1 MRLSIAQ
8 TALLSHLLDQA
19 LPLDTAGRRA
29 WLNKLAPEYQD
40 LAEAL
45 RQALLVDDPQAAG
58 SKVLA
63 TLPKLGCAMEA
74 PGMGGQDLHAGV
86 RVGPYELIRRLGT
99 GGMAQVWLAR
109 RADGAFRREVALKL
123 PTLTQLRAD
132 LEQRFARERDILAS
146 LEHPHIARFYDAGVD
161 PNGLPYL
168 ALEYV
173 HGRTLTDYCDAHRL
187 GIAAR
192 LKLFLQVLDAVQY
205 AHTKHVIHRDLKP
218 SNILVNESGEV
229 QLLDFGV
236 AKLLEAEDAD
246 RTPLTSVYG
255 RALTPD
261 YASAELLRGDPLDA
275 RSDVYSLGVVLY
287 ELLTGARPYQLKSA
301 ASVGLLE
308 QAITRVELKKPST
321 RIEPEAVATRATTS
335 QRFARALRGDLDAI
349 ALKALAKDP
358 AERYPSAAALAE
370 DLQRHLHG
378 KSVHALPARFSD
390 RLRKFVR
397 RNKGAVGVSVT
408 AIAAILAT
416 VGYTL
421 YPETATRA
429 RIANEAAVS
438 AAKGAGAA
446 TTASVAVTAFAPPA
460 HSVAVLPFVNMSGDK
475 EQEYFSDGISED
487 LITALSQFPGL
498 KVIGRISSFQFRDS
512 NEDSRSI
519 GAKLGVVHLL
529 EGSVRRSGDVV
540 RVSADLINTADSS
553 AQWSERYDRPYRDL
567 FALQD
572 EITHAVVGALRARL
586 LPGKHAAAQSERPPS
601 GSLESYNAFLQGVFY
616 VSRDTESDLRKAIEY
631 YTQATELDPR
641 YALAWSGLSR
651 AWAGLSEAFLEGAA
665 AQEAYAKAR
674 AAAERALT
682 LSPELAAAHLARGW
696 LLLRADF
703 EWRGAEAEFR
713 RAMELAPNDGDTK
726 FQLGIG
732 LAAFGEGE
740 QAIELMRQALATEPL
755 RALWYTWLATYLS
768 GLNRL
773 DEAERAI
780 RTALEL
786 QPVAAYYHQRL
797 TIIEIKR
804 GNAEA
809 ALAAAQQEPPGS
821 WQDVALALARQVGGH
836 RSAADAA
843 LKTLIDKDAGFAAYQ
858 IAEVYALRN
867 DAKET
872 FAWLDRAWS
881 NRDPAF
887 TYLLYDP
894 FILRYRDDPRFAAFC
909 RKVGLPTPAELQG
922 GHDLPR

>member
-1 MRLSIAQ
+1 
-8 TALLSHLLDQA
+8 
-19 LPLDTAGRRA
+19 
-29 WLNKLAPEYQD
+29 
-40 LAEAL
+40 
-45 RQALLVDDPQAAG
+45 
-58 SKVLA
+58 
-63 TLPKLGCAMEA
+63 
-74 PGMGGQDLHAGV
+74 
-86 RVGPYELIRRLGT
+86 
-99 GGMAQVWLAR
+99 
-109 RADGAFRREVALKL
+109 
-123 PTLTQLRAD
+123 
-132 LEQRFARERDILAS
+132 
-146 LEHPHIARFYDAGVD
+146 
-161 PNGLPYL
+161 
-168 ALEYV
+168 
-173 HGRTLTDYCDAHRL
+173 
-187 GIAAR
+187 
-192 LKLFLQVLDAVQY
+192 
-205 AHTKHVIHRDLKP
+205 
-218 SNILVNESGEV
+218 
-229 QLLDFGV
+229 
-236 AKLLEAEDAD
+236 
-246 RTPLTSVYG
+246 
-255 RALTPD
+255 
-261 YASAELLRGDPLDA
+261 
-275 RSDVYSLGVVLY
+275 
-287 ELLTGARPYQLKSA
+287 
-301 ASVGLLE
+301 
-308 QAITRVELKKPST
+308 
-321 RIEPEAVATRATTS
+321 
-335 QRFARALRGDLDAI
+335 
-349 ALKALAKDP
+349 
-358 AERYPSAAALAE
+358 
-370 DLQRHLHG
+370 
-378 KSVHALPARFSD
+378 LPARFSD

-397 RNKGAVGVSVT
+397 RKEAVFGASVT

-421 YPETATRA
+421 YRETAPGA
-429 RIANEAAVS
+429 RIANEVAVS

-475 EQEYFSDGISED
+475 KQQYFSDGISED

-512 NEDSRSI
+512 NQDSRSI
-519 GAKLGVVHLL
+519 GARLGVAHLL

-540 RVSADLINTADSS
+540 RVSAELINTADSS
-553 AQWSERYDRPYRDL
+553 AQWSEHYDRPYRDL

-586 LPGKHAAAQSERPPS
+586 LPGKYAAAQNEQPPS
-601 GSLESYNAFLQGVFY
+601 GSLEAYDAFLQGVFY
-616 VSRDTESDLRKAIEY
+616 VSRDTEADLRKAIEY

-651 AWAGLSEAFLEGAA
+651 AWTGLSEAFLEGAA

-696 LLLRADF
+696 LLLRGNFD
-703 EWRGAEAEFR
+703 WRGAEAEFR
-713 RAMELAPNDGDTK
+713 RAMELAPNDGDAK

-809 ALAAAQQEPPGS
+809 ALAAAQQEPRGS
-821 WQDVALALARQVGGH
+821 WQDVALALARQIGGD

-843 LKTLIDKDAGFAAYQ
+843 LKTLIDRDAGFAAYQ

-909 RKVGLPTPAELQG
+909 RKVGLPTPAVAG
-922 GHDLPR
+922 RT